1 VTPRIAIAMSAAL
14 CAAVTAG
21 CRDVPPTT
29 PKTFGVQVPT
39 DPRTDGDAAAQRGD
53 WATAAARY
61 GEAVQRTPN
70 DVLLRFALGSA
81 LSHLDRTAD
90 AVEHFVWVVDNGSPT
105 TVEVASARQW
115 LRDVGA
121 LPANASTPAAQTAS
135 ATNGAAP
142 EVSATGTLS
151 GKTAW
156 PGLDRHTSLRL
167 RLRGQ
172 TEATK
177 AARDRVTIP
186 LGKPFTFSK
195 VTAGEYRLVGEAA
208 GVALWDVPITVEA
221 DKTTSV
227 DLSPANSS
235 VPAAGFPP
243 RG

>member
-1 VTPRIAIAMSAAL
+1 MSAAL
-14 CAAVTAG
+14 CAATLGG

-29 PKTFGVQVPT
+29 PKTLAAEPAR
-39 DPRTDGDAAAQRGD
+39 DPRAEGDAAAARGD
-53 WATAAARY
+53 WPTAVARY
-61 GEAVQRTPN
+61 GEALQRTP
-70 DVLLRFALGSA
+70 DDLLLRFSLASA
-81 LSHLDRTAD
+81 LSHVDRTAD
-90 AVEHFVWVVDNGSPT
+90 AIEHFVWVVEHGEPSR
-105 TVEVASARQW
+105 VEVASARQW

-121 LPANASTPAAQTAS
+121 LPGAATATQTTQTAS
-135 ATNGAAP
+135 LGEQAA
-142 EVSATGTLS
+142 AQAAAGTGSLS

-156 PGLDRHTSLRL
+156 PGVDRHVPVRI

-177 AARDRVTIP
+177 DARDRLTIP
-186 LGKPFTFSK
+186 LGKPFTFPK
-195 VTAGEYRLVGEAA
+195 LTAGEYRLVGEAA